1 VADGTF
7 ERTPSEPGLDQT
19 TPKQGPKPPL
29 LFNVSLRIDPL
40 GHVPNRS
47 YLTLFGSNPK
57 RDIKQKGGFDP
68 LRDMSQTGHLGPNPK
83 RDIKQKGGFD
93 PLRDMSPDMSSG
105 TSHRRDIKQM
115 TLLSSL

>member
-1 VADGTF
+1 MALLNG
-7 ERTPSEPGLDQT
+7 PPQNLDWT
-19 TPKQGPKPPL
+19 KPPPNRVPNHPFCLMSL
-29 LFNVSLRIDPL
+29 LGLTPQ

-47 YLTLFGSNPK
+47 FWVIFGPNPK